1 MMIQSVLIFVFLC
14 LLTTAVASGS
24 LAPWVPSRKKDL
36 TRIFK
41 LADLKPGEIFYDLGC
56 GDGRLTVCAAKNFK
70 ARAIGIE
77 LALPLFFACAIRK
90 LFNRN
95 ELLKFKLKNLFK
107 ENLAQA
113 DVVYIFAQSPG
124 KLKGKIKQKLENEL
138 RPGARVITYAFPVEG
153 WRPEII
159 DKPSDQDVAVYLY
172 KF

>member
-1 MMIQSVLIFVFLC
+1 MPQLLLIFAFLC
-14 LLTTAVASGS
+14 LFTVAIASAS

-36 TRIFK
+36 IRIFK

-77 LALPLFFACAIRK
+77 LALPLFFVCAIRK
-90 LFNRN
+90 LFSRG
-95 ELLKFKLKNLFK
+95 ESLKFKLKNLFK
-107 ENLAQA
+107 ENLAEA
-113 DVVYIFAQSPG
+113 DAVYIFAASPG
-124 KLKGKIKQKLENEL
+124 KLRGKIKQKLENEL

-153 WRPEII
+153 WRPEIV
-159 DKPSDQDVAVYLY
+159 DKPSEKDVAVYLY

>member
-36 TRIFK
+36 IRIFK

-107 ENLAQA
+107 ENLAEA

-159 DKPSDQDVAVYLY
+159 DKPSDQDMAVYLY